1 MYKLILTDL
10 DDTLLHTDKT
20 ISEHTVS
27 VLEKCKRKGF
37 ILGVATA
44 RGETNTL
51 QCVSGIWPE
60 LVISSAGALARYKE
74 DIVYCCSF
82 DQGETRKIIDTALEL
97 TGGKCEIGADTLD
110 AYYRNYRE
118 ESSILPPNRLH
129 VRFTDFRDFPQAS
142 LKLTIRL
149 PREETAME
157 IARRAECVCMRF
169 LGSDWYKFSRRE
181 ATKEHALRQ
190 ALHKM
195 GISEKEVIAFGD
207 DLVDREMLRISGKG
221 VAMGNALR
229 EVKEAADDV
238 TKSND
243 EDGVALW
250 LEEHVL

>member
-20 ISEHTVS
+20 ISQRTVS

-51 QCVSGIWPE
+51 QCVGGIQPE

-82 DQGETRKIIDTALEL
+82 DQRETRKIIDTALEL
-97 TGGKCEIGADTLD
+97 TDGKCEIGADTLD
-110 AYYRNYRE
+110 AYYRNYRQ
-118 ESSILPPNRLH
+118 ESSILPPDRLH
-129 VRFTDFRDFPQAS
+129 VQFTDFRDFPLAS

-149 PREETAME
+149 PRQEMAME
-157 IARRAECVCMRF
+157 IARRAECSCMRF
-169 LGSDWYKFSRRE
+169 LGSDWYKFSRQD

-190 ALHKM
+190 AVHKI
-195 GISEKEVIAFGD
+195 GISVKEVIAFGD

-221 VAMGNALR
+221 IAMGNALR

-238 TKSND
+238 TASNE